1 MDHAPALPPA
11 GPLFGNIHHGQIQH
25 FQQAVIS
32 GEYRF
37 GLGYLAQL
45 AVEALN
51 SIGGI
56 DQPPDLL
63 GILEVG
69 AQVGPV
75 VPPAQLSLQDWEIL
89 GYFLSQCSPKTSRA
103 SRAACSSTAA

>member
-75 VPPAQLSLQDWEIL
+75 VPPGL
-89 GYFLSQCSPKTSRA
+89 GNFGVFFVPVFW
-103 SRAACSSTAA
+103 

>member
-25 FQQAVIS
+25 FQQAVIG
-32 GEYRF
+32 GEYGF
-37 GLGYLAQL
+37 GLGHLAQL

-51 SIGGI
+51 GIGGI

-63 GILEVG
+63 GVLEVG

-75 VPPAQLSLQDWEIL
+75 VPPGL
-89 GYFLSQCSPKTSRA
+89 GNFGVFLSQCSPKTSRA
-103 SRAACSSTAA
+103 SRAACSSMAV

>member
-1 MDHAPALPPA
+1 MDHAPVLPPA
-11 GPLFGNIHHGQIQH
+11 GPLFGNIHHGQIQL
-25 FQQAVIS
+25 FQQAVIG
-32 GEYRF
+32 GEYGF
-37 GLGYLAQL
+37 GLGHLAQL

-51 SIGGI
+51 GIGGI
-56 DQPPDLL
+56 NQPPDLL

-75 VPPAQLSLQDWEIL
+75 VPPGLGNFRVFFCPSVLQR
-89 GYFLSQCSPKTSRA
+89 TSRA